1 VGVQRNFKMLG
12 FWRHSGSQL
21 LDIPHKRR
29 SYP

>member
-1 VGVQRNFKMLG
+1 MLG